1 MSMRNDRPVSAPGQ
15 EAPVGTAGRRG
26 FLPIETNWF
35 DRLFIGVI
43 SHVALNLLWMRF
55 LEPSIPLFVATAL
68 GIVWIVVVIRWG

>member
-1 MSMRNDRPVSAPGQ
+1 MIGDEYDIRPAA
-15 EAPVGTAGRRG
+15 EAPVKSAGRKG

-55 LEPSIPLFVATAL
+55 LENSLSLTVATVL
-68 GIVWIVVVIRWG
+68 GIVWIVVVVRWG